1 MVNNFNEE
9 PKKLLVPLK
18 KNEDRANT
26 AKQTEHK
33 EPVEVLGTLLD
44 TNELNR
50 RGLRPTQEGGVEA
63 KDRETGLWTNL
74 SPVEVEE
81 LKQDLERRED

>member
-26 AKQTEHK
+26 AKQTEPK
-33 EPVEVLGTLLD
+33 EPVEGLEPLLD

-50 RGLRPTQEGGVEA
+50 RGLRPTPEGGVEA

-74 SPVEVEE
+74 SPGEVEE

>member
-18 KNEDRANT
+18 KNGDSANT
-26 AKQTEHK
+26 AKQTEPK
-33 EPVEVLGTLLD
+33 EPVEGLEPLLD

-50 RGLRPTQEGGVEA
+50 RGLRPTPEGGVEA
-63 KDRETGLWTNL
+63 KDRETGLWKNL